1 MKNLD
6 VFEVRRVNLKTII
19 DQQFA
24 GVQRGL
30 AEAIARQPDYISR
43 CLSGQKADWGSFCPI
58 Y

>member
-30 AEAIARQPDYISR
+30 AANQILVRV
-43 CLSGQKADWGSFCPI
+43 
-58 Y
+58 